1 MPDHDLNDNPLLD
14 GGELPFG
21 LPAFDRIRAEHFG
34 PALRLAMAQHLAQ
47 LDEIAA
53 QDAAPDFD
61 NTVAALDRAGERLQR
76 IEAVLGALCASCTT
90 PELQAVQRD
99 TAGPLAEHEGRVRMH
114 PGVFARLD
122 ALHQR
127 REQLGLAPQQQRV
140 LERLHSDAVR
150 TGARLA
156 PAQREQAQA
165 LAAELAG
172 LLTRFGQNVLGDES
186 SVFIELR
193 DEADFAGLPGALCES
208 ARQAARERGLGEG
221 RAIITTSRS
230 SVVPFLTFSE
240 RRDLREAAWR
250 AWVGRG
256 ERGGD
261 TDNRAIARRILQIR
275 HAQAALHGHA
285 CFADFALAESM
296 AGHQKA
302 VRGLLDEVWGRA
314 LPAAARERT
323 LIEQTMRGHGETSPL
338 AAWDW
343 RFWSEKVRAER
354 YAVDEAAV
362 KPYLVLDRLVEAMFE
377 VAQRLFGV
385 RFERRGDIAGYHPD
399 VVAWEMFD
407 ATGARRGLFLQDN
420 FARPGKRSGA
430 WMNELQFAS
439 RNRAGSVAVIQNNCN
454 FSRGGA
460 GEPTLLSLDDARTLF
475 HEFGHGLHGL
485 LSEVDYHRLSGT
497 QVLRDFVELPSQ
509 LYEHWLMEP
518 GLLQRHARHWQ
529 TGEPMPLDLVE
540 KLKAAENWGQGY
552 ETVRYT
558 ASALVD
564 LEAHALTDPEGPADI
579 TAFEAATLERLGAPA
594 EIGLNHRLCHFQHL
608 FAGHGYAAGY
618 YVYLWAEV
626 LDADA
631 FEAFREAG
639 DAFDPDL
646 AQRLLR
652 HIYAAGDSVAPQQ
665 AYTGFRGR
673 AAGIGPLLAQRGLLE
688 PSA

>member
-1 MPDHDLNDNPLLD
+1 MT
-14 GGELPFG
+14 GVQTCALP
-21 LPAFDRIRAEHFG
+21 I
-34 PALRLAMAQHLAQ
+34 
-47 LDEIAA
+47 
-53 QDAAPDFD
+53 
-61 NTVAALDRAGERLQR
+61 
-76 IEAVLGALCASCTT
+76 S
-90 PELQAVQRD
+90 
-99 TAGPLAEHEGRVRMH
+99 
-114 PGVFARLD
+114 
-122 ALHQR
+122 
-127 REQLGLAPQQQRV
+127 
-140 LERLHSDAVR
+140 
-150 TGARLA
+150 
-156 PAQREQAQA
+156 
-165 LAAELAG
+165 
-172 LLTRFGQNVLGDES
+172 
-186 SVFIELR
+186 
-193 DEADFAGLPGALCES
+193 
-208 ARQAARERGLGEG
+208 
-221 RAIITTSRS
+221 
-230 SVVPFLTFSE
+230 
-240 RRDLREAAWR
+240 
-250 AWVGRG
+250 
-256 ERGGD
+256 
-261 TDNRAIARRILQIR
+261 
-275 HAQAALHGHA
+275 QAALHGHA
-285 CFADFALAESM
+285 SFADFALAESM
-296 AGHQKA
+296 AGSQAA

-314 LPAAARERT
+314 LPAAARERA
-323 LIEQTMRGHGETSPL
+323 LIEQTLRAHGETAPL

-362 KPYLVLDRLVEAMFE
+362 KPYLVLERLVDAMFE

-385 RFERRGDIAGYHPD
+385 RFERRADITGYHPD

-485 LSEVDYHRLSGT
+485 LSDVDYHRLSGT

-518 GLLQRHARHWQ
+518 SLLQRHARHWQ

-564 LEAHALTDPEGPADI
+564 LEAHALTDPDGPADL